1 MLGFGALA
9 EVALAEIPLIPAV
22 TPPTPPTTKKV
33 GWMPEWGFRH
43 APAELEQRLKAQRE
57 GTFGRRRFEELIAE
71 AEQKAAELKSKP
83 AKAALKRAIAAVQE
97 AAETAPND
105 SLTDALEAAVLASN
119 ASRTIKQADALYA
132 MAMAAL
138 DEDEEDVELLLLH

>member
-1 MLGFGALA
+1 MATAFQPSAFQHNA
-9 EVALAEIPLIPAV
+9 FQITIS
-22 TPPTPPTTKKV
+22 TKKHV
-33 GWMPEWGFRH
+33 GWMPEWGYRH
-43 APAELEQRLKAQRE
+43 DPAELERRLKAQRE

-71 AEQKAAELKSKP
+71 AEQKAVELKSKP

-119 ASRTIKQADALYA
+119 ASRTIKGADALYR

-138 DEDEEDVELLLLH
+138 EDEEEEIELLLLH